1 VKFSII
7 IPVIKINQFCKI
19 NVWHL
24 KKIVSVEWE
33 LIIITD
39 KYNINIFNDTRIKI
53 IKSGNVPPGIK
64 RDIGANAASNEILVF
79 LDDDS
84 YPDPMFLLK
93 AQQFFYNKNLVGIGG
108 PAITPIN
115 NSLSQKLSG
124 AVFGSNIGGGVTD
137 RYYIGSAIKKIDDW
151 PSVNFM
157 IRKSAFKFVGG
168 FKTKY
173 WPGEDTILF
182 FKLNKYFKG
191 KIIYVPR
198 IFVYHHRR
206 KDLRSH
212 LVQIS
217 QYGLHRGLFFKKF
230 GGNSRKFIYLIPS
243 LFLVFLVLFFLN
255 EIFYISKISLYS
267 FRFFLFLYCLFLIK
281 FYLNISKYNSAIISI
296 LSVPY
301 FILTHIFYGF
311 YFFIGIINS
320 KFYKKNFTEFK
331 I

>member
-1 VKFSII
+1 MKFSII
-7 IPVIKINQFCKI
+7 IPVKKINQFCKI

-24 KKIVSVEWE
+24 KKIISVEWE
-33 LIIITD
+33 LIIVTD

-124 AVFGSNIGGGVTD
+124 AVFGSNIGAVVSD

-182 FKLNKYFKG
+182 LKLNKYFKG
-191 KIIYVPR
+191 KIRYVPR

-206 KDLRSH
+206 KDLLSH

-217 QYGLHRGLFFKKF
+217 QYGLHRGFFFKKF
-230 GGNSRKFIYLIPS
+230 GGNSRKFIYFIPS
-243 LFLVFLVLFFLN
+243 LFLAFLVLFFFS
-255 EIFYISKISLYS
+255 EIFYISEKFLIFL
-267 FRFFLFLYCLFLIK
+267 RFILFLYFIFLIK
-281 FYLNISKYNSAIISI
+281 FYLDIRKYNSIVISI
-296 LSVPY
+296 LSISY
-301 FILTHIFYGF
+301 IILTHIYYGF
-311 YFFIGIINS
+311 YFLKGLTR
-320 KFYKKNFTEFK
+320 KKLS
-331 I
+331 

>member
-1 VKFSII
+1 MKFSII
-7 IPVIKINQFCKI
+7 IPVKKINQFCKI

-24 KKIVSVEWE
+24 KKIISVEWE

-157 IRKSAFKFVGG
+157 IRKSAFKFIGG
-168 FKTKY
+168 FNTNY

-182 FKLNKYFKG
+182 FKLNKYFKE
-191 KIIYVPR
+191 KMIYVPR

-206 KDLRSH
+206 KDLKSH

-217 QYGLHRGLFFKKF
+217 QYALHRGFFFKKF
-230 GGNSRKFIYLIPS
+230 GGNSRKFFYLVPS
-243 LFLVFLVLFFLN
+243 LFLFFLVIYLMS
-255 EIFYISKISLYS
+255 EIFYIFEEIIGVL
-267 FRFFLFLYCLFLIK
+267 RFILFLYFIFLIK
-281 FYLNISKYNSAIISI
+281 FYFDVRKYNSIVISI

-301 FILTHIFYGF
+301 IILTHIFYGL
-311 YFFIGIINS
+311 YFFIGLT
-320 KFYKKNFTEFK
+320 KKNK
-331 I
+331 L